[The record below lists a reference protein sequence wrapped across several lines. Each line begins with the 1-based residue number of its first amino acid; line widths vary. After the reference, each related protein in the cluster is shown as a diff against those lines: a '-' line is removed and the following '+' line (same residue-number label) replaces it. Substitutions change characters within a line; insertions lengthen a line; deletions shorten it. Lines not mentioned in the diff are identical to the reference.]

1 MTAQPTSEIVY
12 RHTRIVRIAHW
23 INALCFLLLL
33 LSGLQ
38 IFNAHPML
46 YWGQAGANFDTPW
59 LSIPGGFPDLP
70 R

>member
-38 IFNAHPML
+38 IFNAHP
-46 YWGQAGANFDTPW
+46 
-59 LSIPGGFPDLP
+59 
-70 R
+70 